1 MNRIS
6 LLFLCQIYVLLLL
19 VAATI
24 MSALPQSLPAL
35 ALLLIMLLTTFR
47 PQPPRLNMAIYVGVL
62 FLTPLVLAPP
72 LYRMTTLPS
81 LAVQI
86 TTVVLV
92 LPAIYLFDY
101 NLRQN
106 TAEIRPFMKKKTGRY
121 VTYTFFLLLTMAL
134 TTMLLSLIINN
145 PVLLFTGITFILYL
159 LGVLIAILRAI
170 PRQPFNATG
179 KTARVIA
186 GTAGS
191 ISLHIS
197 SRASA
202 TMYSYFQPSETWA
215 KITPTEVIVNSEKTR
230 LDLSYRPPLAGHS
243 HPQIEI
249 AAIDSRGF
257 LQINQLLEPLQLQ
270 VIPRAR
276 YAEWL
281 ARKYMEHS
289 GTGTMTA
296 ATIPTQATIIPER
309 GTDYWESRTYQP
321 GDQLKDID
329 WKHTLKLSQLIVKEY
344 IDTAEQAAIIAVNLS
359 VTDAEEADKLAF
371 NLIMAALTLAQEN
384 IPTAFAVYNHRNV
397 ILSTAII
404 ESSEIVRQALS
415 LFREIAQVKLT
426 DRHLEPTDIARIRRN
441 INQLKKTESEPAR
454 RLLSVLDFEHR
465 SIEELAR
472 SHPATI
478 ALSAVTRQVASPAM
492 ILLVSQL
499 NHDTEAILV
508 TTEKLARRSFTTI
521 PIGVSFQPIPR

>member
-1 MNRIS
+1 
-6 LLFLCQIYVLLLL
+6 
-19 VAATI
+19 
-24 MSALPQSLPAL
+24 
-35 ALLLIMLLTTFR
+35 
-47 PQPPRLNMAIYVGVL
+47 MAIYAGVI

-86 TTVVLV
+86 ITVALV

-106 TAEIRPFMKKKTGRY
+106 TREIRPFMKKKTGRY
-121 VTYTFFLLLTMAL
+121 VTYTFFSLLIMAL

-145 PVLLFTGITFILYL
+145 PALLLTGITFILYL
-159 LGVLIAILRAI
+159 LGVMIAIFRAI
-170 PRQPFNATG
+170 PRQPFTATG

-186 GTAGS
+186 GTTGS
-191 ISLHIS
+191 ISLHITNQ
-197 SRASA
+197 ASVM
-202 TMYSYFQPSETWA
+202 MYSNFQPSETWA
-215 KITPTEVIVNSEKTR
+215 KINPTDVIVNREKTR

-243 HPQIEI
+243 HLQLEVSSV
-249 AAIDSRGF
+249 DSRGF

-296 ATIPTQATIIPER
+296 ATIPAQAIIMPER
-309 GTDYWESRTYQP
+309 GIDYWESRTYQP

-344 IDTAEQAAIIAVNLS
+344 IDADEQAAIIAVNLS

-371 NLIMAALTLAQEN
+371 NLITAALTLAREN

-397 ILSTAII
+397 ILSTTII

-415 LFREIAQVKLT
+415 LFRKITQVKLT

-441 INQLKKTESEPAR
+441 INQLKKVESEPAR
-454 RLLSVLDFEHR
+454 RLLSILDFEHR
-465 SIEELAR
+465 SIEEVAR

-478 ALSAVTRQVASPAM
+478 ALSATTRQVASPAM

-499 NHDTEAILV
+499 NHDAEAIRV
-508 TTEKLARRSFTTI
+508 TTEKLARRRFTTI
-521 PIGVSFQPIPR
+521 PVDASIRSIPR